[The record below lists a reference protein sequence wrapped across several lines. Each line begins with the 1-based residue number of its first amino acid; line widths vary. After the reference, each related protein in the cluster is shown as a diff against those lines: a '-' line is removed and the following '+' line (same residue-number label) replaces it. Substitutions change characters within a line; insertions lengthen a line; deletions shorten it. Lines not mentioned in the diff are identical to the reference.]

1 MGLVRIKR
9 SRNPQSPLEV
19 IMASPFSGAWRD
31 VSDTHDGFY
40 LLTETHFCYLW
51 ADKGRPAI
59 TGAPTDDDAAALFRS
74 MSSRAGTNRFTAQGD
89 AWQNVS
95 TMLVSADPASV
106 GREVKETWAFEE
118 GRSFM
123 RILLP
128 DGATFHVEK
137 VSDAGT
143 SPFAGAWELVS
154 DAYEGLMIRTDT
166 HYCALVTRRNR
177 PLPQGSEPVSLDRA
191 LEVLRTGW
199 QRQRIAAATEL
210 AMIKP
215 GQILFEVRAPGIV
228 QQRLLGRAKST

>member
-1 MGLVRIKR
+1 
-9 SRNPQSPLEV
+9 
-19 IMASPFSGAWRD
+19 MASPFSGAWRD

-51 ADKGRPAI
+51 AEKGRRAI

-128 DGATFHVEK
+128 DGATFRLEK
-137 VSDAGT
+137 VSEAGT

-154 DAYEGLMIRTDT
+154 DTYEGLMLRTDA
-166 HYCALVTRRNR
+166 HYCAVVTRRNR
-177 PLPQGSEPVSLDRA
+177 PLPQVSELSVSEAAALYRGAQTAVAGSYTIDGMKTVTRTLLDRNPA
-191 LEVLRTGW
+191 MVGRESTRIWRFEDDRAIGVPEGGGESVGW
-199 QRQRIAAATEL
+199 RRI
-210 AMIKP
+210 
-215 GQILFEVRAPGIV
+215 G
-228 QQRLLGRAKST
+228 